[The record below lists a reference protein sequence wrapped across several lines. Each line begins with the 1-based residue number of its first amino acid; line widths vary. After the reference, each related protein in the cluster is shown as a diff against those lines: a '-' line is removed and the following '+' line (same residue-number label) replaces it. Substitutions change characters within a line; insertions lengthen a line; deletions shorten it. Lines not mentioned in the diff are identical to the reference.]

1 MLRLIRVDRLVAG
14 VALVALT
21 ALAGRAGAA
30 MTAPDVLVKNVTLEV
45 IGIIKHDQAMR
56 NGDRKKL
63 IGLIE
68 SKVLPHFD
76 MRSMTASAV
85 GPGWRKATPEQR
97 AQLTE
102 QFKTLLVR
110 TYASALTDFSNQ
122 KFDFL
127 PLHMSPGDTDVM
139 VRVRVLQPDA
149 QPVPIDY
156 SMERTAEGW
165 KVYDVSVGLI
175 SLVSNYRTEFGNL
188 VRSQGV
194 EGLIRAL
201 KAKNA
206 TLEHSGGRDG
216 K

>member
-1 MLRLIRVDRLVAG
+1 
-14 VALVALT
+14 
-21 ALAGRAGAA
+21 

-56 NGDRKKL
+56 SGDRKKI

-68 SKVLPHFD
+68 TKVLPHFD

-85 GPGWRKATPEQR
+85 GPGWRMATPAQR

-102 QFKTLLVR
+102 QFKTLLIR
-110 TYASALTDFSNQ
+110 TYASALTDYSEQ
-122 KFDFL
+122 KFEFL
-127 PLHMSPGDTDVM
+127 PLHMGPSDTDVT

-194 EGLIRAL
+194 DGLIRAL
-201 KAKNA
+201 QAKNGA
-206 TLEHSGGRDG
+206 LEPSHGGGG